1 LCNIFYPTDCPTI
14 KGGVLGLYLNNGE
27 VKIFVPKSSS
37 YWTDHAADIE
47 VQIAQIQADEAAAA
61 NQFLSQ

>member
-1 LCNIFYPTDCPTI
+1 
-14 KGGVLGLYLNNGE
+14 VLGLYLNNGE
-27 VKIFVPKSSS
+27 VKIFVPKTSS